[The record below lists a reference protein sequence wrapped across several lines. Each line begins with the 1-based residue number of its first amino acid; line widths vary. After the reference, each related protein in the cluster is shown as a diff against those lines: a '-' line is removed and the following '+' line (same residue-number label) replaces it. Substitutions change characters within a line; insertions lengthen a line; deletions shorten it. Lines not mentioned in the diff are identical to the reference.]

1 MGTRSTSTSTA
12 RTSSSR
18 LSSPTTVPS
27 SLPTTAVWS
36 PRSSVVLVPVP
47 GTRSPTDRCGLGGAG
62 GEGSGG
68 RLVAEQKRSGCWRI
82 WERMHGSSGAWRR
95 GYAICVYLRCL
106 LIDKAVGDALG

>member
-27 SLPTTAVWS
+27 SSLTTAVWS

-47 GTRSPTDRCGLGGAG
+47 GTRSPTDRWDLVVLVEKGAVEDLWRSKSAVAAGEYGNACMALLAHG
-62 GEGSGG
+62 GEVM
-68 RLVAEQKRSGCWRI
+68 L
-82 WERMHGSSGAWRR
+82 
-95 GYAICVYLRCL
+95 YAFTC
-106 LIDKAVGDALG
+106 AAF